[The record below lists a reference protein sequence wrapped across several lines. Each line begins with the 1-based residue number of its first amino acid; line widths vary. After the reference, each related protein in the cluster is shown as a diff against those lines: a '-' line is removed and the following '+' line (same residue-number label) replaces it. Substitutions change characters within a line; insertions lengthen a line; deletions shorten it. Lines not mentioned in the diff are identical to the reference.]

1 MKKIF
6 PICLNT
12 DPKKGRIFKPGIIP
26 AKERNSKTKRT
37 KDRCTAQ
44 VKKKKKRL
52 YYVKK
57 VRR

>member
-1 MKKIF
+1 MIQKSDEENI
-6 PICLNT
+6 PYMLNT

-44 VKKKKKRL
+44 VKKKKKKTVL
-52 YYVKK
+52 C
-57 VRR
+57 